1 MRLVHAAVGQR
12 QRTWLGCRHPT
23 IIRRPIRRTRDR
35 AEVDRVGTC
44 RSAGR
49 TPHPGETRRLRA
61 AVRRADGPSC
71 SPWATSFRC
80 SSSSTSES
88 WSLPSSTAS
97 PPSLSWSATSRSS
110 RWIGVI
116 LILSGIGGV
125 LWFIAGR
132 PTPAERSAH
141 DPHPGH
147 PAGRGLRTNEPPDPI
162 DMSRPS
168 RTLAPDDDP
177 DFLRS
182 LSDQTRRAD
191 EERLRRWE
199 ADLRLREERLRQRE
213 DPPGDQV

>member
-1 MRLVHAAVGQR
+1 MGHHVPMGDFIPLFFLIDLGIMVAALFDCITTESVLVR
-12 QRTWLGCRHPT
+12 NLPKLG
-23 IIRRPIRRTRDR
+23 
-35 AEVDRVGTC
+35 
-44 RSAGR
+44 
-49 TPHPGETRRLRA
+49 
-61 AVRRADGPSC
+61 
-71 SPWATSFRC
+71 
-80 SSSSTSES
+80 
-88 WSLPSSTAS
+88 
-97 PPSLSWSATSRSS
+97 
-110 RWIGVI
+110 WIAII

-141 DPHPGH
+141 EPHPGH
-147 PAGRGLRTNEPPDPI
+147 PAGRGLRANEPPDPI
-162 DMSRPS
+162 GAP

-213 DPPGDQV
+213 DPPTEQA